1 MDALR
6 WLHHFGLPQHEPV
19 AGDLFE
25 WSRAWA
31 LTAWSDDSGEE
42 TGGDGDS
49 ECSGCA
55 WCEDSGEET
64 GGDGDSECSGCAW
77 CDDSGSESG
86 GDGDSECSENKT
98 KKMGTKRG
106 HEEIEN
112 EIEPDETG
120 SLEADRGWQTTKRA
134 KMDQMPVLNVYEQ
147 QRLENMRQIKQELP
161 LPNFRLPWRLA
172 LLQPVLRTRPRYRC
186 AAWL

>member
-1 MDALR
+1 
-6 WLHHFGLPQHEPV
+6 
-19 AGDLFE
+19 
-25 WSRAWA
+25 
-31 LTAWSDDSGEE
+31 
-42 TGGDGDS
+42 
-49 ECSGCA
+49 
-55 WCEDSGEET
+55 
-64 GGDGDSECSGCAW
+64 
-77 CDDSGSESG
+77 
-86 GDGDSECSENKT
+86 
-98 KKMGTKRG
+98 MGTKRG

-186 AAWL
+186 AAWLYAQKVGETYAKLQAAPRVRAPKKPSSGPATRRSERLLGIETDDAAIIDEHQNGSVVIRTVRVQSATSCGPPLPLGRNCAACARLA